1 MAIWNISKECMST
14 EDRRLLHD
22 ARLKKLITRL
32 YHHVPFYRQRLQEL
46 DLTPADITGIADI
59 NLLPFTSKDD
69 LRDNYPYRLFAAPET
84 EIVRLHAS
92 SGTTGKATV
101 VGYTRRDIEV
111 WQECVARC
119 LTMAGV
125 GIGDKVQVA
134 YGYGMFT
141 GGLGLHYGAENLG
154 ATVIPISAGNTRRQ
168 LDFMVDL
175 GTTAIACTPSY
186 LAHVMEH
193 IKQNQLQ
200 DQLKLRVAI
209 CGGEPWTVEMR
220 QKIEAGLGIEL
231 FDIYGLSEIMGPG
244 VSQDCHVHQGS
255 HVMDDHFYAEVVDPD
270 TLEVLPDGEMGELVL
285 TTLTK
290 EGIPLLRYR
299 TKDLTSITHEPCAC
313 GRTSARISR
322 FKGRS
327 DDMLIIR
334 GVNVFPSQIEAAL
347 FEISE
352 TGPHYQI
359 LVDRVNDYDTFEIA
373 VEIDGDLFSDEVST
387 LEKLSRRISDT
398 LQNAIG
404 LHPTVKLVEPNTLER
419 SDGKA
424 KRVIDKRQLY

>member
-1 MAIWNISKECMST
+1 MVIWNTSKECMST

-22 ARLKKLITRL
+22 ARLRKLVDRL
-32 YHHVPFYRQRLQEL
+32 YHHVPFYRQLMQERN
-46 DLTPADITGIADI
+46 LTPVDISGISDI
-59 NLLPFTSKDD
+59 VLLPFTVKDD
-69 LRDNYPYRLFAAPET
+69 LRDNYPYDLFAAAET

-92 SGTTGKATV
+92 SGTTGKPTV

-119 LTMAGV
+119 LTMAGI
-125 GIGDKVQVA
+125 GIGDKIQVA
-134 YGYGMFT
+134 YGYGLFT
-141 GGLGLHYGAENLG
+141 GGLGIHYGAENLG

-186 LAHVMEH
+186 LAHVMEN
-193 IKQNQLQ
+193 IIENNLK
-200 DQLKLRVAI
+200 DRLKLRVAI
-209 CGGEPWTVEMR
+209 CGGEPWTVELR
-220 QKIEAGLGIEL
+220 RKIEDGLGIEL

-244 VSQDCHVHQGS
+244 VAQDCHLHQGS
-255 HVMDDHFYAEVVDPD
+255 HIMDDHFYAEVVDPD
-270 TLEVLPDGEMGELVL
+270 TLETLPNGETGELVL

-352 TGPHYQI
+352 TRPQYQVV
-359 LVDRVNDYDTFEIA
+359 VDRVNDYDTFEIA
-373 VEIDGDLFSDEVST
+373 VEIDACLFSDEVST
-387 LEKLSRRISDT
+387 LENLSRRISET
-398 LQNAIG
+398 LQNTIG
-404 LHPTVKLVEPNTLER
+404 LHPTVKLVEPNTLDR

-424 KRVIDKRQLY
+424 KRVIDKRRLF

>member
-1 MAIWNISKECMST
+1 MAIWNVSKECMPA
-14 EDRRLLHD
+14 EDRRQLQD
-22 ARLKKLITRL
+22 ARLRKLVSRL
-32 YHHVPFYRQRLQEL
+32 YHHVPFYRHQLQEL
-46 DLTPADITGIADI
+46 DITPGDITSIDDI
-59 NLLPFTSKDD
+59 SRLPFTVKDD
-69 LRDNYPYRLFAAPET
+69 LRDNYPYGLFAAPES

-154 ATVIPISAGNTRRQ
+154 ANVIPISAGNTRRQ

-186 LAHVMEH
+186 LAHVMEN
-193 IKQNQLQ
+193 IQENQLE
-200 DQLKLRVAI
+200 DLLKLRVAI
-209 CGGEPWTVEMR
+209 CGGEPWTVELR
-220 QKIEAGLGIEL
+220 QKIEDGLGIEL

-244 VSQDCHVHQGS
+244 VAQDCNQHQGS
-255 HVMDDHFYAEVVDPD
+255 HVMDDHFYAEIIDPD
-270 TLEVLPDGEMGELVL
+270 TLEVLPDGEVGELVL

-299 TKDLTSITHEPCAC
+299 TKDLTSITHEACAC

-334 GVNVFPSQIEAAL
+334 GVNVSPSQIEAAL
-347 FEISE
+347 LEISE
-352 TGPHYQI
+352 TSPHYQI
-359 LVDRVNDYDTFEIA
+359 LVDRVRDYDTFEIA
-373 VEIDGDLFSDEVST
+373 VEIDANLFSDEVST
-387 LEKLSRRISDT
+387 LEKLSRRISET

-404 LHPTVKLVEPNTLER
+404 LHPAVRLVEPNTLDR

-424 KRVIDKRQLY
+424 KRVIDKRRLF